1 MLVFTIAS
9 RFTKSLRQDGFS
21 RFTSLVS
28 LLSVGI
34 GCLALVVSISILSG
48 YEQLILETA
57 TQYTSHVE
65 VRSWREGGL
74 ENVTETIERINN
86 IEHVVRTDAITVRE
100 VLVRSRSGIDGA
112 AIHALPAPRVAERLS
127 NLVVAGSISNQG
139 CVIGRLLAQT
149 LGVSPGDTITLYA
162 GDRSG
167 GTITPILFSM
177 TVTGLFQTGMYEV
190 DNATIVM
197 SDSILNAAMRLE
209 PAARPTLLAL
219 TVDDPELN
227 TQIVINN
234 VSKIT
239 NGSAMIISWRE
250 RFYSISSWIE
260 LQKEPIPIILGLIAI
275 VAAFTIISMVLVS
288 IIQKTKSIAILTAL
302 GMPVSSIV
310 LIFVTRALRLSSVGS
325 VTGSLIALAFAYA
338 QNAWHLISL
347 DGSVYYVSI
356 LPISLDPLPYIL
368 IPIFSVTLAVL
379 ASLIPIAAITR
390 IKPASA
396 LRFS

>member
-1 MLVFTIAS
+1 MLVPTIAS

-28 LLSVGI
+28 LLSVAL

-48 YEQLILETA
+48 YEQLILDTA
-57 TQYTSHVE
+57 TRYTSHVE
-65 VRSWREGGL
+65 VRSWKEGGL
-74 ENVTETIERINN
+74 ENVSETMERVNN
-86 IEHVVRTDAITVRE
+86 IDHVVRTDAITIRE
-100 VLVRSRSGIDGA
+100 VLVRSRAGIDGA
-112 AIHALPAPRVAERLS
+112 AIHALPAQRVAERLS

-139 CVIGRLLAQT
+139 CVVGSLLAQT
-149 LGVSPGDTITLYA
+149 LGVSPGDTVTIYA
-162 GDRSG
+162 GDRRG
-167 GTITPILFSM
+167 GNITPVLFAV
-177 TVTGLFQTGMYEV
+177 TVTGIFQTGMYEV

-197 SDSILNAAMRLE
+197 TDSMLAAALRLE
-209 PAARPTLLAL
+209 TLASPTLLAL
-219 TVDDPELN
+219 TVDNPELN
-227 TQIVINN
+227 TQNVINSVN
-234 VSKIT
+234 EIT
-239 NGSAMIISWRE
+239 KGSAMIISWRE

-302 GMPVSSIV
+302 GMPMSTIV

-325 VTGSLIALAFAYA
+325 VAGSLIALAFAYV
-338 QNAWHLISL
+338 QNTWHLISL
-347 DGSVYYVSI
+347 DGAVYYVSV
-356 LPISLDPLPYIL
+356 LPISLDPLPYVL
-368 IPIFSVTLAVL
+368 IPIFSVTLAAL

-390 IKPASA
+390 VKPASA